1 MTDLP
6 ELPFNKISL
15 PKNDTI
21 KTTNRNQRTNSDRFN
36 Q

>member
-15 PKNDTI
+15 PKKDAV
-21 KTTNRNQRTNSDRFN
+21 KMANRSQHIGFGHSN
-36 Q
+36 

>member
-15 PKNDTI
+15 PKKDAI
-21 KTTNRNQRTNSDRFN
+21 KMANSRQHIGIGYSN
-36 Q
+36 